1 MGATMP
7 RKPGTPKTGGRT
19 AGTPNRRN
27 AALAERIAAA
37 MGEGWCPV
45 VALARIAEDKGT
57 DPQTRVRCLAE
68 VAPYLYPRKKA
79 TEHAFGA
86 GFGLEEL
93 IAASNARALAQPM
106 APTPAPAAPPA
117 EPSRIAPAR
126 EEPEAR
132 PTPAPEPAPLP
143 PPTFRMPLSAVE
155 DSSYADTSVPYN
167 PN

>member
-1 MGATMP
+1 MP

-57 DPQTRVRCLAE
+57 DAQTRVRCLAE

-79 TEHAFGA
+79 TEHALGS
-86 GFGLEEL
+86 GFRLEEL
-93 IAASNARALAQPM
+93 IAAANVRAQAQPI
-106 APTPAPAAPPA
+106 APAPASAAPALEPA
-117 EPSRIAPAR
+117 RIAPAHAR
-126 EEPEAR
+126 EEPEAQ
-132 PTPAPEPAPLP
+132 PALAPEAAPLP

-155 DSSYADTSVPYN
+155 DSYADTSTPYN
-167 PN
+167 PEVH